1 MRRKRLLAKLNEKNM
16 DSKISLFEADEEE
29 DFDAEAF
36 FGIKEANLGAAPEED
51 EDLMLKAI

>member
-1 MRRKRLLAKLNEKNM
+1 MAKLNEKNM
-16 DSKISLFEADEEE
+16 GSKASLFEADEDE

-36 FGIKEANLGAAPEED
+36 FGVNEADLGAAPEED

>member
-1 MRRKRLLAKLNEKNM
+1 M
-16 DSKISLFEADEEE
+16 DSKASLFEADEED

>member
-1 MRRKRLLAKLNEKNM
+1 MAKLNDNNYG
-16 DSKISLFEADEEE
+16 SKTSLFDEADEEE

-36 FGIKEANLGAAPEED
+36 FGVKEAVLGAVPEED